1 MSFVPFTK
9 YNNFD
14 ECFTR
19 NQSSPHQFY
28 VSKVIKRSERDIFE
42 FYNFETPQSLYIYIH
57 TIYKKIAE
65 TKNQNQVMYYKN
77 LLTFNECLLP
87 FQPRKIYYD
96 IDIPSKECSY
106 EMAESVKDELI
117 TSLIDHLGIK
127 DLSKEVMVIT
137 AHREDKYSY
146 HIILPLLGIHVDL
159 PEDLTNFGIDTKRK
173 WANLVREFHLDS
185 ITKMSEENKKYVDTS
200 IYSYFQNFR
209 MLHQSKLN
217 YNNPFVYSNFKY
229 KDQII
234 SRYIPEID
242 CPNEIKRNEL
252 IEKNIFERSCISDFT
267 NFNGRIIELKLEID
281 QIQTRISNPLLDLHL
296 SEDPRNIFRKIYP
309 DLILNDGQSS
319 NQNQDT
325 YFNFINING
334 YLCPICKRIHDH
346 QNPYLFIKKE
356 LWGLEL
362 WFNCRRNKHSLFIS
376 KLEEKESKSDHIEIP
391 EHYLK
396 STHNKVDEKDDLNI
410 FIDYKPSSKEF
421 QYLIEPRYTHTY
433 DQKYCLPIQIPEKC
447 IYFLSAGLGKG
458 KTKVIIDFLLDK
470 ININPDIRILI
481 LSPRQI
487 FASSLLDRIN
497 QEGLKFECYL
507 NLKPSEYNDQKRF
520 IVQME
525 SLQHIYSNYDIII
538 IDEIE
543 SCLSQFESAETMKNN
558 LKSCCD
564 TFERLIKNS
573 TYIIC
578 CDAFL
583 STKSTHVM
591 SKISNKKK
599 IICKNISP
607 LVRRKAIEYDTI
619 MSLIESLIQDLKL
632 NKKIFFVSASKEK
645 VDYLEKLILKHL
657 PEKKY
662 KIYHSSSKE
671 KIKNVNED
679 WKDVDLIVVSPSV
692 TVGINYD
699 LEDFDLLYLYGS
711 PNSCCVRDI
720 FQSSMRV
727 RHIKENV
734 MKFSICK
741 AFQSKNKDESIFSL
755 KNIAERI
762 LVDKSLQKD
771 FYQCVIQKPRSD
783 GIVYL
788 DQNWMD
794 MSNWMFLNKVYSMKE
809 KNQSRSF
816 YKRIFY
822 YYLGICNYE
831 YNMEEQI
838 RLETKIDLYEFKK
851 EIEYD
856 KIPNIQTS
864 EEARENIKKIRED
877 PESYLVVMKFN
888 FNKMFKKENM
898 SLDEINKMFLE
909 YVNPIIR
916 KKFYN
921 IKREKHNCDYNHIDQ
936 SDLMRNV
943 YWENSDKSAIKVFK
957 IKEINSILGIINS
970 CESKILTIQ
979 ETNEVIEKIYP
990 MYDELCKIFNIKEQV
1005 LKRDI
1010 DLQKEKRTRVKFV
1023 LDQIFQKWNGSKFE
1037 IISKQK
1043 MINGRRNY
1051 NYCFNKELCGIKN
1064 PGQNI
1069 SMVDLLK

>member
-14 ECFTR
+14 ECFTK
-19 NQSSPHQFY
+19 NQVSPHQFY
-28 VSKVIKRSERDIFE
+28 ISKVIKRNDKDVFE

-57 TIYKKIAE
+57 TIHKKIYE
-65 TKNQNQVMYYKN
+65 TTDPSKIKYYKN

-96 IDIPSKECSY
+96 IDIPSNECSS
-106 EMAESVKDELI
+106 ESAENIKDDLI
-117 TSLIDHLGIK
+117 TSLIEHLDIK
-127 DLSKEVMVIT
+127 DLSKEIMVIT

-146 HIILPLLGIHVDL
+146 HILLPLVGINIEL
-159 PEDLTNFGIDTKRK
+159 PEDLSNFGIETKRK
-173 WANLVREFHLDS
+173 WANAIRDFHLNCMS
-185 ITKMSEENKKYVDTS
+185 KMSEENKKYVDTS

-217 YNNPFVYSNFKY
+217 YNNPFVYSEWRY
-229 KDQII
+229 KNQII
-234 SRYIPEID
+234 PKYIPEID
-242 CPNEIKRNEL
+242 CRNESKRNEMIDKFL
-252 IEKNIFERSCISDFT
+252 FERSCISDFT
-267 NFNGRIIELKLEID
+267 NFTGSMIELELKMEEKVLSQFLTFD
-281 QIQTRISNPLLDLHL
+281 FHL
-296 SEDPRNIFRKIYP
+296 SEDPRNIFRKMYP
-309 DLILNDGQSS
+309 NLPLNDGHSTS
-319 NQNQDT
+319 GQDK
-325 YFNFINING
+325 YFNLINVNG
-334 YLCPICKRIHDH
+334 YLCPLCNRIHEH

-362 WFNCRRNKHSLFIS
+362 WFHCRRNKDSLLIS
-376 KLEEKESKSDHIEIP
+376 KLDEVKKIPIELENKSESIEEVSLDGRGIQEGLHGATGP
-391 EHYLK
+391 
-396 STHNKVDEKDDLNI
+396 
-410 FIDYKPSSKEF
+410 KEF

-433 DQKYCLPIQIPEKC
+433 NEKYCLPIQIPENS

-458 KTKVIIDFLLDK
+458 KTKVIIDFIKEK
-470 ININPDIRILI
+470 INKNPDIRILI

-487 FASSLLDRIN
+487 FAASLLDRIN
-497 QEGLKFECYL
+497 QEDLNFECYL
-507 NLKPSEYNDQKRF
+507 NLKPSEYNNHKRF

-525 SLQHIYSNYDIII
+525 SLQHIHSNYDMII

-543 SCLSQFESAETMKNN
+543 SCLAQFESGETMKSH

-564 TFERLIKNS
+564 TFERLIKSS

-599 IICKNISP
+599 IICKNTST
-607 LVRRKAIEYDTI
+607 LVRRKALEYDTI

-671 KIKNVNED
+671 KIKNVNQD
-679 WKDVDLIVVSPSV
+679 WKDVDLVVVSPSV
-692 TVGINYD
+692 TVGVNYD
-699 LEDFDLLYLYGS
+699 LEDVDVLYLYGS

-727 RHIKENV
+727 RHIKENI

-762 LVDKSLQKD
+762 LEDKTFQKD
-771 FYQCVIQKPRSD
+771 FYQCVIQNPRSD

-788 DQNWMD
+788 DQNWTD

-831 YNMEEQI
+831 YDMNEQI
-838 RLETKIDLYEFKK
+838 RLETKINLYEFKK
-851 EIEYD
+851 EIEYTN
-856 KIPNIQTS
+856 IPVIQSS
-864 EEARENIKKIRED
+864 EEAKEKIKKIRED
-877 PESYLVVMKFN
+877 PDSYLVVMKFN
-888 FNKMFKKENM
+888 FNKTIKTEKM
-898 SLDEINKMFLE
+898 SLDDINKMFME
-909 YVNPIIR
+909 YINPITR

-921 IKREKHNCDYNHIDQ
+921 VKREKNNCDYNHIDQ
-936 SDLMRNV
+936 SDLIRNIF
-943 YWENSDKSAIKVFK
+943 WENSDKSAIKIFK
-957 IKEINSILGIINS
+957 IKEINSILGIRNS
-970 CESKILTIQ
+970 CESKILSVQ
-979 ETNEVIEKIYP
+979 ETNEVINKIYP

-1005 LKRDI
+1005 LKKDI
-1010 DLQKEKRTRVKFV
+1010 DVQREKRVRVKFV

-1043 MINGRRNY
+1043 MINRQRNY
-1051 NYCFNKELCGIKN
+1051 IYSFSKN
-1064 PGQNI
+1064 LSG
-1069 SMVDLLK
+1069 VDETTLINFLK